1 MQEREEE
8 FRERFYWDFRESLNE
23 KSFFALQS
31 PRNGT
36 ESNQFSEKQREREK
50 KKIKGGLNASLSL
63 LQKK

>member
-50 KKIKGGLNASLSL
+50 KKR
-63 LQKK
+63 